1 MKKIICLLLALVMVL
16 GLAACGGGSKGT
28 TVTMIAA
35 QYGPK
40 TADWWAEFEKKF
52 EADNKGI
59 DLVVDCVSWNDIYTV
74 VNTRIANGQAPDLL
88 NIDVFADYQA
98 DGLLLPAEKW
108 CSAETYAKFYP
119 AFLDQ
124 SVVDGVVWAVPDLAS
139 ARAMYYNKDILE
151 QAGVAVPTTWDE
163 LTAACKTL
171 KEKCPDVYPW
181 GIDMTTDEGQAC
193 FSYYAWNNNGGFTDA
208 DGNWTLNSA
217 ENVEAVKF
225 STGLIAAG
233 LTNTDPATETRYD
246 LQEMFASGKL
256 AMMIGPNQVSKYCKA
271 NGDVNYGIASLPTNG
286 DMTPA
291 SVGVMDRIMCFDNGY
306 SAEELA
312 AITTVIDAFYDDEP
326 YSEWVLM
333 EDFLP
338 ATTTGN
344 ELCAAAD
351 PGMAAWIDVI
361 GSAKFYP
368 AAKAEWADVKQGVI
382 DVQQQVLLGGDAQEL
397 LDALQAEIAG

>member
-171 KEKCPDVYPW
+171 KEKCPDV
-181 GIDMTTDEGQAC
+181 
-193 FSYYAWNNNGGFTDA
+193 
-208 DGNWTLNSA
+208 
-217 ENVEAVKF
+217 
-225 STGLIAAG
+225 
-233 LTNTDPATETRYD
+233 
-246 LQEMFASGKL
+246 
-256 AMMIGPNQVSKYCKA
+256 
-271 NGDVNYGIASLPTNG
+271 
-286 DMTPA
+286 
-291 SVGVMDRIMCFDNGY
+291 
-306 SAEELA
+306 
-312 AITTVIDAFYDDEP
+312 
-326 YSEWVLM
+326 
-333 EDFLP
+333 
-338 ATTTGN
+338 
-344 ELCAAAD
+344 
-351 PGMAAWIDVI
+351 
-361 GSAKFYP
+361 
-368 AAKAEWADVKQGVI
+368 
-382 DVQQQVLLGGDAQEL
+382 
-397 LDALQAEIAG
+397 